1 MIPHLFKHC
10 CGCRDD
16 VICHGHSLLVTIFFL
31 LHIIAVVSF
40 HYISIHGM
48 INNRILKNGGNHLAE
63 QQKTRVT
70 VDIYGQQYTIVGTE
84 SSSHIRLVASIVDD
98 KMREI
103 SEKNPTLDI
112 SKLAVLTAVNVVHDY
127 IKLKEEY
134 DRLLQKLHKEKDE

>member
-1 MIPHLFKHC
+1 
-10 CGCRDD
+10 
-16 VICHGHSLLVTIFFL
+16 
-31 LHIIAVVSF
+31 
-40 HYISIHGM
+40 M

-70 VDIYGQQYTIVGTE
+70 VEIYGQQYTIVGTE

-112 SKLAVLTAVNVVHDY
+112 SKLAVLTAINIVHDY
-127 IKLKEEY
+127 VKLKEKY
-134 DRLLQKLHKEKDE
+134 DRLLQKLGKEKDE